1 VYYDAKIVNKNKSTN
16 TFSRNTTYF
25 SRFVLSEG
33 SFDTFTLKNM
43 FVWKKAL
50 CLEQNNN
57 IVIAVIVKWPNKLS
71 F

>member
-1 VYYDAKIVNKNKSTN
+1 MQKIIASTAKIVNKNKSTN
-16 TFSRNTTYF
+16 TFSRNTACF

-33 SFDTFTLKNM
+33 SFDTFYLEKM
-43 FVWKKAL
+43 FVFWNKTII
-50 CLEQNNN
+50 